1 MSTAVIKPWSAQ
13 VELTAGCQLRC
24 PFCGINAL
32 PWKQGEVV
40 RALSVEQAA
49 EIEQVYRYQG
59 QIEALKKLKYLR
71 DKVNGP
77 S

>member
-1 MSTAVIKPWSAQ
+1 MNLKPFVNDKALWQDFLEELDERIKLCHSG
-13 VELTAGCQLRC
+13 L
-24 PFCGINAL
+24 
-32 PWKQGEVV
+32 
-40 RALSVEQAA
+40 EQAA